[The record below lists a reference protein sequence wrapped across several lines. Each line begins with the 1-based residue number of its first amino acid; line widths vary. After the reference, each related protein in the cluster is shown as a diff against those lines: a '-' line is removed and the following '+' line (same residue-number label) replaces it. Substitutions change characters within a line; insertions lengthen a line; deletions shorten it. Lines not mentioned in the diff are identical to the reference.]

1 MGKERCT
8 ENHPINFLNKES
20 ESDDKIHSLL
30 GK

>member
-1 MGKERCT
+1 MGKERWT
-8 ENHPINFLNKES
+8 ENHPNFLNKES